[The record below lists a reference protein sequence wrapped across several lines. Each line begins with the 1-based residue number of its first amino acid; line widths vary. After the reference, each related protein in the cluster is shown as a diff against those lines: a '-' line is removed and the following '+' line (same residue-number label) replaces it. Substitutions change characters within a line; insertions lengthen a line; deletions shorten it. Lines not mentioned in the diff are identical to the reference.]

1 MTRRELAGA
10 VLLLANALVFVAF
23 LLGVRLHVFWLQAGA
38 ASLLLLG
45 TAIIFVA
52 LARMDLP
59 SPGRRPAGAD
69 TRRTTASPFPSRPD
83 VAHGSTAP
91 PHAGGRAPTL
101 PDPRKL
107 AEDLEA
113 FRERRRRRRAV

>member
-1 MTRRELAGA
+1 MTRHQLAGA
-10 VLLLANALVFVAF
+10 GLILLWALVWTAAILGARFNVLLLDLGACVLLV
-23 LLGVRLHVFWLQAGA
+23 LG
-38 ASLLLLG
+38 S
-45 TAIIFVA
+45 AIIFIA
-52 LARMDLP
+52 LARMDLS

-83 VAHGSTAP
+83 VAHIQQPVPGRGTAP
-91 PHAGGRAPTL
+91 SL